1 MSRRVRQNLSGDRPL
16 QKFIGSMDTAMSPNK
31 AEVPLDRAKG
41 QQAPTQVNSM
51 HDELKLAA
59 RRWAMHCA
67 QFRGSIPSRAITQI
81 ITTTAPFLAVVT
93 LMFLCVVQAYWATL
107 LLAIPAGGLLVR
119 FFIIQHD
126 CGHGSFLPGEK
137 INRLVGLAMSVL
149 TVTPYGLWRREH
161 AIHHAGSG
169 HLERR
174 GAGDIDT
181 KTVAEYKAL
190 PLMER
195 VWYRLYRH
203 PVFLF
208 FFGVPFYFMIMQRLP
223 WFHALPAR
231 ETWRSVMGLN
241 VALVAVYGSLGYV
254 VGLGNLLSVAIP
266 IVFVASAIGGWL
278 FFIQHQFEDT
288 RWDDGDSWDFQI
300 AAIHGSSYYVLP
312 KVLQWFTGNIG
323 LHHIH
328 HLNSMVPNYRLQE
341 CLDAL
346 PELSMVNRLTL
357 VESFKCVRL
366 ALWDEAQRK
375 MVGFRDIARA

>member
-1 MSRRVRQNLSGDRPL
+1 MPL
-16 QKFIGSMDTAMSPNK
+16 QKFIGAVDTVVRTDTTSDQTQNDATPN
-31 AEVPLDRAKG
+31 
-41 QQAPTQVNSM
+41 
-51 HDELKLAA
+51 ELKLAA

-67 QFRGSIPSRAITQI
+67 RFRGAVVSKAVTQV
-81 ITTTAPFLAVVT
+81 ITTTAPFLAVVA
-93 LMFLCVVQAYWATL
+93 LMFYGVSHAYWATL

-126 CGHGSFLPGEK
+126 CGHGSFLPSQKANAILG
-137 INRLVGLAMSVL
+137 RVMSVL

-169 HLERR
+169 HLDRR

-190 PLMER
+190 PLLER
-195 VWYRLYRH
+195 FWYRLYRH
-203 PVFLF
+203 PAFLF
-208 FFGVPFYFMIMQRLP
+208 FFGVPFYFMILQRLP
-223 WFHALPAR
+223 WFHALKAS
-231 ETWRSVMGLN
+231 EAWQSVTGLN
-241 VALVAVYGSLGYV
+241 IAIAAVYGTLGYVLGFLNLLLVAV
-254 VGLGNLLSVAIP
+254 P

-288 RWDDGDSWDFQI
+288 RWDMGDSWDFQI
-300 AAIHGSSYYVLP
+300 AAVHGSSYYVLP

-346 PELSMVNRLTL
+346 PELSTINRLTL
-357 VESFKCVRL
+357 LESFKCVRL

-375 MVGFRDIARA
+375 MVGFRDIAHA

>member
-1 MSRRVRQNLSGDRPL
+1 
-16 QKFIGSMDTAMSPNK
+16 MSPNPSDGD
-31 AEVPLDRAKG
+31 AADGTPVD
-41 QQAPTQVNSM
+41 
-51 HDELKLAA
+51 LKMAA
-59 RRWAMHCA
+59 RRWAQHCA
-67 QFRGSIPSRAITQI
+67 KFRGAVPSRAVTQI
-81 ITTTAPFLAVVT
+81 ITTTAPFVFIVG
-93 LMFLCVVQAYWATL
+93 LMFLFVEQAFWLTL

-126 CGHGSFLPGEK
+126 CGHGSFLRGE
-137 INRLVGLAMSVL
+137 IANSLVGRAMSLL

-169 HLERR
+169 NLERR

-190 PLMER
+190 PWIER

-203 PVFLF
+203 PIFLF
-208 FFGVPFYFMIMQRLP
+208 FFGVPFYFIIMQRLP

-231 ETWRSVMGLN
+231 EAWQSVVGLN
-241 VALVAVYGSLGYV
+241 LALVAGYGTLGYF
-254 VGLGNLLSVAIP
+254 VGLINLLSVAIP

-288 RWDDGDSWDFQI
+288 RWDEGDDWDFQI
-300 AAIHGSSYYVLP
+300 AAVHGSSYYVLP

-346 PELSMVNRLTL
+346 PELSAVNRLTL
-357 VESFKCVRL
+357 LESFKCVRY